1 MSPCVLRRRRVS
13 KHEHPA
19 SFAVR
24 DGPDGL
30 LRANVDFPVIKL
42 VGVSKRYANRIA
54 LDTLSFEFARG
65 RTTVLVGPSGCGKS
79 TILRMIVGLVA
90 PDTGTVLIE
99 GEALTRGRVERMRHS
114 IGYVIQEGG
123 LFPHLSAG
131 DNVTLLGRHLG
142 KTREALEERVAS
154 LAALVRIPPEALA
167 RYPQQLSG
175 GQRQRVGIMRA
186 LVLDP
191 PILLLDEPLGALDPI
206 TRYELQGD
214 LKAIF
219 ERLGKT
225 VVLVTHD
232 MGEAAHF
239 ADEIVLMREGRILQ
253 RGRLADLIEHPADA
267 YVTTFLRAQ
276 RIALTSA
283 PVGATAVRAEERVAS
298 RSANNLDRSPL
309 ERASASSERTG
320 EADRREDP

>member
-1 MSPCVLRRRRVS
+1 VT
-13 KHEHPA
+13 
-19 SFAVR
+19 
-24 DGPDGL
+24 
-30 LRANVDFPVIKL
+30 IKL
-42 VGVSKRYANRIA
+42 EGVSKRYANRIA
-54 LDTLSFEFARG
+54 LDTLTLEFVRG

-79 TILRMIVGLVA
+79 TILRMIVGLVT
-90 PDTGTVLIE
+90 PDTGAVLI
-99 GEALTRGRVERMRHS
+99 GDEALTRRNVERMRHS

-123 LFPHLSAG
+123 LFPHLTAE
-131 DNVTLLGRHLG
+131 DNVTLLARHLG
-142 KTREALEERVAS
+142 RPREALRERVAS
-154 LAALVRIPPEALA
+154 LAALVRIPAEALT

-175 GQRQRVGIMRA
+175 GQRQRVGLMRA

-191 PILLLDEPLGALDPI
+191 PILLLDEPLGALDPV
-206 TRYELQGD
+206 TRYELQSD

-253 RGRLADLIEHPADA
+253 RGGLDDLTERPADE

-276 RIALTSA
+276 RIALPAGNTSA
-283 PVGATAVRAEERVAS
+283 SG
-298 RSANNLDRSPL
+298 LDARP
-309 ERASASSERTG
+309 
-320 EADRREDP
+320 